1 MPGYRPT
8 YLEDLTQNLIQHLHL
23 KIKHL
28 GVANAMAEIRK
39 EWWIP
44 KLRSKAKKMV
54 NKCNVCKVFS
64 MKPYG
69 APELWHVCCC
79 GMEANRPF
87 ETTGVDFA
95 GPIALNIAKK
105 ELGKC

>member
-1 MPGYRPT
+1 
-8 YLEDLTQNLIQHLHL
+8 
-23 KIKHL
+23 
-28 GVANAMAEIRK
+28 MAEIRK

-69 APELWHVCCC
+69 ASTTAHLPQFR
-79 GMEANRPF
+79 MEANRPF

-95 GPIALNIAKK
+95 GPIALKIAKK

>member
-1 MPGYRPT
+1 M
-8 YLEDLTQNLIQHLHL
+8 
-23 KIKHL
+23 

-79 GMEANRPF
+79 GMEANRLF

-95 GPIALNIAKK
+95 GPIALKIAKK